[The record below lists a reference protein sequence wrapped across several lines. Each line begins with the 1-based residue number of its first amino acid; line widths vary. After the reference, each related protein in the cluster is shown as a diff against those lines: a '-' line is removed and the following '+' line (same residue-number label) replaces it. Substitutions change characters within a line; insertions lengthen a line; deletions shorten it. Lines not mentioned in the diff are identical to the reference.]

1 MENRRRKM
9 QKTRV
14 RSQMERRKRTT
25 RRRMRVKR
33 VKQRRRRKKR
43 LRRLGIA
50 RRVTRRM
57 RRRRIV
63 RLNSVPPIF
72 LRRLPRRPSRDLEMI
87 IKPQHVHTKPCHHY
101 VEMYTYIGPLHIT
114 LLVIKTVNLRLYISS
129 IQSFCQY
136 NLHYSLFK
144 PIIPLILCWNHF
156 CLNWLRV

>member
-1 MENRRRKM
+1 MENRRRKI

-87 IKPQHVHTKPCHHY
+87 INPWPHRHHQSLKTHATTLY
-101 VEMYTYIGPLHIT
+101 VDSSWQMYMSYIGPLCI
-114 LLVIKTVNLRLYISS
+114 LRS
-129 IQSFCQY
+129 
-136 NLHYSLFK
+136 
-144 PIIPLILCWNHF
+144 W
-156 CLNWLRV
+156 

>member
-14 RSQMERRKRTT
+14 RSQKERRKRTT

-101 VEMYTYIGPLHIT
+101 VDSPA
-114 LLVIKTVNLRLYISS
+114 NLYRTTAYHAPGN
-129 IQSFCQY
+129 QNCE
-136 NLHYSLFK
+136 
-144 PIIPLILCWNHF
+144 P
-156 CLNWLRV
+156 

>member
-1 MENRRRKM
+1 MNFAILFITSFFLLENCTFGGLIFFIRTRRTKMENRRRKM

-14 RSQMERRKRTT
+14 RSQKERRKRTT

-87 IKPQHVHTKPCHHY
+87 IKPQHVHTKPCHHN
-101 VEMYTYIGPLHIT
+101 VDSPA
-114 LLVIKTVNLRLYISS
+114 NLYRTTAYHAPGN
-129 IQSFCQY
+129 QNCE
-136 NLHYSLFK
+136 
-144 PIIPLILCWNHF
+144 P
-156 CLNWLRV
+156 